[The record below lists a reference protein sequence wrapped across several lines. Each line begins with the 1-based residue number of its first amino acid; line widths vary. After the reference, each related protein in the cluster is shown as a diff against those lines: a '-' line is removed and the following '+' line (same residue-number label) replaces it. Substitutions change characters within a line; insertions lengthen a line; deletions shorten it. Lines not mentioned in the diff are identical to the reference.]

1 VVAQLLPLYRSGV
14 HVFHAAVVAIV
25 FSLAIGQDA
34 SVLCR
39 TWCGDA
45 VAASGCHH
53 KNTSAPRS
61 VKSNDDC
68 GQVGTDSAV
77 LVREDLRPDRH
88 YQAAQHVVVIPSYE
102 FPSSM
107 GDAQARRGSS
117 LQPPPLMIAL
127 RI

>member
-1 VVAQLLPLYRSGV
+1 MAQLLLVHRSSV
-14 HVFHAAVVAIV
+14 HVFHAAVAAIV

-39 TWCGDA
+39 AWCGDA
-45 VAASGCHH
+45 VAASECHH
-53 KNTSAPRS
+53 KDTSAPRR

-68 GQVGTDSAV
+68 RQVGTNSAV
-77 LVREDLRPDRH
+77 LVREDLRPDRQ
-88 YQAAQHVVVIPSYE
+88 YQAAQHVVVLPSDE

-117 LQPPPLMIAL
+117 LQPPPLIIAL

>member
-1 VVAQLLPLYRSGV
+1 VVAQLLPVYRSSV
-14 HVFHAAVVAIV
+14 HVFRAAVFAIV
-25 FSLAIGQDA
+25 FSLTIGQDA

-39 TWCGDA
+39 AWCGDA
-45 VAASGCHH
+45 VAASECHH
-53 KNTSAPRS
+53 KDTSAPRS

-68 GQVGTDSAV
+68 GQVAINSVV
-77 LVREDLRPDRH
+77 LVREDLRPDRQ
-88 YQAAQHVVVIPSYE
+88 YQAAQHVVVLPSDE

-117 LQPPPLMIAL
+117 LQPPPLIIAL